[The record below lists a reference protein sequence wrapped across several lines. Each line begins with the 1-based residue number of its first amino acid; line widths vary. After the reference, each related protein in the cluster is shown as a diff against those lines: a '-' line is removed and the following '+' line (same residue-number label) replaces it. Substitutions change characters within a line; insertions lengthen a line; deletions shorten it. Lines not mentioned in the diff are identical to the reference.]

1 MRTVH
6 LLAAVAVLALA
17 PFVAI
22 GAAQAEPIVIDH
34 VTVVEGDGPVLADQT
49 VVVDGE
55 RIARVVPSAIDGHPA
70 GHHIDGTGKWLMP
83 GLMDMHTHLSGAF
96 DPTKPAGSARRSI
109 APRAS
114 ASWPASSTPITAIY
128 DAGNVPE
135 LILPLRADE
144 RAGKILSPR
153 IFATGNLVTY
163 PGSHGAAIAVTI
175 DSWPAGKATLE
186 KYFAEQHPDIA
197 KITLEEEG
205 WGARPM
211 IPLLPED
218 LLQDIIQFDNLQRRA
233 LPQSTCR
240 ASCELKKAIYAGTD
254 TLAHPVIQGPVSDSF
269 VKLMA
274 AKRIPFATTLTIG
287 ENYGRLVDHPEF
299 LDTPLYVASF
309 SPQERE
315 WMRTKQRDEFRT
327 TRKVWEG
334 YMNVMTPVAE
344 DNIRK
349 VDAAGGVG
357 CLGTDESSGAST
369 HRELELLVQ
378 AGIKPL
384 EVLKI
389 ATYNCGLFL
398 GREEDFGSVRAG
410 RFADLLLLNA
420 DPTVDVDNTEKI
432 VFVMKAGQI
441 VDEAKLPL
449 PGGKVATR
457 PGPR

>member
-1 MRTVH
+1 MRPVH
-6 LLAAVAVLALA
+6 LLAAAAVLALA
-17 PFVAI
+17 PL
-22 GAAQAEPIVIDH
+22 AAKAEPIVIDH
-34 VTVVEGDGPVLADQT
+34 VTVIEGDGPVRPDMT

-55 RIARVVPSAIDGHPA
+55 RIARVVPSAVDGHPS
-70 GHHIDGTGKWLMP
+70 GHHIDGRGKWLMP
-83 GLMDMHTHLSGAF
+83 GLMDMHIHLAGAF
-96 DPTKPAGSARRSI
+96 DPTKPAG
-109 APRAS
+109 APQAVDRAEGLGKL
-114 ASWPASSTPITAIY
+114 ASFLYAGVTAVY

-163 PGSHGAAIAVTI
+163 PGSHGDAIAVRI
-175 DSWPAGKATLE
+175 DSWPQGKAILE

-218 LLQDIIQFDNLQRRA
+218 LLREIIKFDNLHGVRTTIHVSSELRA
-233 LPQSTCR
+233 
-240 ASCELKKAIYAGTD
+240 EEAIYAGTD

-269 VKLMA
+269 VRLMA

-299 LDTPLYVASF
+299 LDTPLYKASF
-309 SPQERE
+309 SPAERD
-315 WMRTKQRDEFRT
+315 WMRTKQREEFNT
-327 TRKVWEG
+327 SRKVWTG
-334 YMNVMTPVAE
+334 YMKVMTPVAQ
-344 DNIRK
+344 DNVRK
-349 VDAAGGVG
+349 VDAAGGVA
-357 CLGTDESSGAST
+357 CLGTDQSSGAST

-398 GREEDFGSVRAG
+398 GREEDFGSVREG
-410 RFADLLLLNA
+410 RYADLVLLNA
-420 DPTVDVDNTEKI
+420 DPTVDIDNTEKI
-432 VFVMKAGQI
+432 YFVMKGGQI
-441 VDEAKLPL
+441 IDEAKLPL
-449 PGGKVATR
+449 PGGKAPTR
-457 PGPR
+457 PGAR